1 MYVYLSVENK
11 CSKKVS
17 TFFGK
22 LLLFLNLYMEINK
35 IEVGLGIKIHLTQSQ
50 EPSRFC

>member
-17 TFFGK
+17 TFIGK

-35 IEVGLGIKIHLTQSQ
+35 IEVPLGIQIHLTQSQ